1 LNALLNSNGKPA
13 PWLVDTR
20 WIGPHGIGRFAKEV
34 FARLPGAEALPQ
46 GVSLLSPLE
55 PLWLSS
61 VLWRKRPG
69 VYFSPGFNP
78 PVFSPVPFVFT
89 IHDLNHLQFG
99 DAGAGNGTRMKRAYY
114 RWIMRPACHR
124 AFKVLTGSE
133 FSRREILRWAGVP
146 GESVVNVGYGVD
158 AAFSPGAGKHA
169 PGYRYVLYVGNRK
182 PHKNLR
188 RILEAFAKSG
198 LPEQLKLLL
207 SGDPDSIIVALSHQL
222 GIENRVAFAGP
233 IADSALPGFYRGAD
247 ALIMPS
253 LYEGFGL
260 PVLEAMA
267 CGTPVVTSNVTAL
280 PETAGDAA
288 IVVDPRS
295 VAEIAQAM
303 YRVVTECPERQRLIE
318 AGLAR
323 AKRFSWESTADRVI
337 EVLRGASA
345 ASA

>member
-1 LNALLNSNGKPA
+1 MSIEGRPA

-34 FARLPGAEALPQ
+34 FARLPGAEAMPK

-89 IHDLNHLQFG
+89 IHDLNHLQFS
-99 DAGAGNGTRMKRAYY
+99 DAGAGNGTAMKRAYY

-133 FSRREILRWAGVP
+133 FSRREILRWAGVSE
-146 GESVVNVGYGVD
+146 ESVVNVGYGVD
-158 AAFSPGAGKHA
+158 PAFSPGAGRHS
-169 PGYRYVLYVGNRK
+169 PGYRYLFHVGNRK
-182 PHKNLR
+182 PHKNLP
-188 RILEAFAKSG
+188 RILQGFAKSG

-207 SGDPDSIIVALSHQL
+207 SGDSGPATAALAHQL
-222 GIENRVAFAGP
+222 GIGNRVAFAGR
-233 IADSALPGFYRGAD
+233 IADSALPGFYRGAE

-253 LYEGFGL
+253 LYEGFGF

-295 VAEIAQAM
+295 VDEIAQAM
-303 YRVVTECPERQRLIE
+303 YRVVTECAERQRLIA
-318 AGLAR
+318 AGLSR
-323 AKRFSWESTADRVI
+323 AKRFSWESTAHRVI
-337 EVLRGASA
+337 EVLRDASA